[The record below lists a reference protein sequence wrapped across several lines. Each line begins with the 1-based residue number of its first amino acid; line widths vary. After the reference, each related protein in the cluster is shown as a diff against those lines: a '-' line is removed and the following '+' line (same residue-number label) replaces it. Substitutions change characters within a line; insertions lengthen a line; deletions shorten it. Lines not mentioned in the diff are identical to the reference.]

1 MYKEEK
7 QSIEQQIEK
16 LITST
21 EISFRL
27 GSKIQNVSKV
37 EYLYV
42 LEKESGDFRNW
53 NTEYHGY
60 AKLSIADENGGY
72 PTEKYDIHGYA
83 NVENNTVTD
92 IDKIIS
98 IYKPYQ

>member
-1 MYKEEK
+1 MYNEEK
-7 QSIEQQIEK
+7 QSIELQIEK
-16 LITST
+16 LITPT

-27 GSKIQNVSKV
+27 GSKIQNVNKI

-42 LEKESGDFRNW
+42 LENKSGDFRNW

-60 AKLSIADENGGY
+60 AKLSIIDENGGCLI
-72 PTEKYDIHGYA
+72 EIYDIQGYA